1 MRLIVT
7 NDDGI
12 HSVFLHALVRAL
24 LRAQHTVYVVAPKSE
39 KSWIGC
45 AKSRHHA
52 VSSEVIDVKLGC
64 PTWTVDGTPSDC
76 VNIGLDHLL
85 PKGHDVQ
92 AVVSGINIGRNASLG
107 FILASG
113 TIGGAWEGAIH
124 GLPGIAFSQDMNSE
138 VFARL
143 KAAGDQP
150 DEDLRRSLDCSAQ
163 RAAELVPTL
172 VAQGP
177 QGGFV
182 VHNVNFPLPS
192 LSSCE
197 VVRTVPAHVIIPGL
211 FSPAADD
218 GTHRFVFHL
227 GDDRS
232 PPHPLSDRA
241 ALDQGKIS
249 HTVLDYRAL
258 GHPYLPEKP

>member
-12 HSVFLHALVRAL
+12 HSVFLHELVHAL
-24 LRAQHTVYVVAPKSE
+24 LRAQHTVYVVAPKTE

-52 VSSEVIDVKLGC
+52 ITSEVIDVGLGC

-76 VNIGLDHLL
+76 VNIGLAHLL
-85 PKGHDVQ
+85 PRGHDVE
-92 AVVSGINIGRNASLG
+92 AVVSGINMGRNASLG

-113 TIGGAWEGAIH
+113 TIGGAWEGAVH
-124 GLPGIAFSQDMNSE
+124 GLPGLAFSQDMNSE

-143 KAAGDQP
+143 KAAGDRP
-150 DEDLRRSLDCSAQ
+150 DADLRRSLETSAQ
-163 RAAELVPTL
+163 RAAELVPQL

-177 QGGFV
+177 TGGFV
-182 VHNVNFPLPS
+182 VHNINFPLPS
-192 LSSCE
+192 RPECKVL
-197 VVRTVPAHVIIPGL
+197 RTVPAHVIIPGL

-227 GDDRS
+227 GEDKS
-232 PPHPLSDRA
+232 PVLPLSDRA
-241 ALDQGKIS
+241 ALDQGQIS

-258 GHPYLPEKP
+258 GHSYPGR

>member
-1 MRLIVT
+1 
-7 NDDGI
+7 
-12 HSVFLHALVRAL
+12 VRAL
-24 LRAQHTVYVVAPKSE
+24 LRAHHTVYVVAPKSE

-150 DEDLRRSLDCSAQ
+150 DEDVADVRSTACAT
-163 RAAELVPTL
+163 RAAELVPN
-172 VAQGP
+172 VGGARSSGRIRRAQRELPAPVTSPNARSSGP
-177 QGGFV
+177 SR
-182 VHNVNFPLPS
+182 PM
-192 LSSCE
+192 
-197 VVRTVPAHVIIPGL
+197 
-211 FSPAADD
+211 
-218 GTHRFVFHL
+218 
-227 GDDRS
+227 
-232 PPHPLSDRA
+232 
-241 ALDQGKIS
+241 
-249 HTVLDYRAL
+249 
-258 GHPYLPEKP
+258 

>member
-12 HSVFLHALVRAL
+12 HSVFLHELVRAL
-24 LRAQHTVYVVAPKSE
+24 LRAHHTVYVVAPKSE

-52 VSSEVIDVKLGC
+52 VSSEVINVKLGC

-76 VNIGLDHLL
+76 VNIGIAHLL

-124 GLPGIAFSQDMNSE
+124 GMPGIAFSQDMNSE

-150 DEDLRRSLDCSAQ
+150 DEALRSSLEASAK
-163 RAAELVPTL
+163 RAAELVPSL

-177 QGGFV
+177 HGGFV

-192 LSSCE
+192 HSECE

-232 PPHPLSDRA
+232 PQQPLSDRM